1 MSRVG
6 YPAGMASKVLY
17 NARKARRGEDGLFYG
32 DSGFFDGK
40 NFDFWPIGS
49 KPFLWRILKTGGK
62 ARFRN
67 SNRTIVNLPREKV
80 EREVLSCRWSSTS
93 RKWNSAPMLGQ
104 PFSALT
110 NSLGRIHPTFA
121 IVRRIRDGGPVIRAL
136 IATAV
141 TWLARTRA

>member
-1 MSRVG
+1 M
-6 YPAGMASKVLY
+6 
-17 NARKARRGEDGLFYG
+17 ED
-32 DSGFFDGK
+32 SE
-40 NFDFWPIGS
+40 N
-49 KPFLWRILKTGGK
+49 GGK
-62 ARFRN
+62 GEIQERN
-67 SNRTIVNLPREKV
+67 RIVVNLPREKV

-136 IATAV
+136 IAAAV
-141 TWLARTRA
+141 TWLARARA